1 MSINNVNCQA
11 IQKSCIDRKW
21 NAWFTLGSESNTLV
35 FKLLDDRQ
43 SEVRESSELI
53 MLKLSYNMSTEKF
66 QAIQKKCL
74 FYKNMQDCKIVT
86 PESCVRVSCEAW
98 RLLSAGNF

>member
-1 MSINNVNCQA
+1 MSINNYQA
-11 IQKSCIDRKW
+11 IQKSCIDRKS

-53 MLKLSYNMSTEKF
+53 YFNP
-66 QAIQKKCL
+66 
-74 FYKNMQDCKIVT
+74 V
-86 PESCVRVSCEAW
+86 
-98 RLLSAGNF
+98 